1 VNFVQ
6 FPKNTPVNFEL
17 TADAPMNS
25 FWIPS
30 LSGQIYAMTGMVTKL
45 HMMASNAGDYPG
57 SAAEI
62 SGKGFSTMR
71 FTARSST
78 KEDFDTW
85 VKEAKNSSYVLDQKE
100 YERLSTPSEDA
111 PVTVYGVYENN
122 LYNRIVSKFNTQ
134 THGM

>member
-1 VNFVQ
+1 
-6 FPKNTPVNFEL
+6 
-17 TADAPMNS
+17 
-25 FWIPS
+25 
-30 LSGQIYAMTGMVTKL
+30 MVTKL